1 MKKLIAFCLA
11 MLLCLSVFAACDTG
25 KGNEET
31 TAGKEET
38 TAGKEET
45 TAGKEETTTGKE
57 ETTTEGTEET
67 TTEETTTPGSAY
79 DVEAAAAFLDAQYKN
94 ADTITPV
101 DYEVFGQVMVGLDK
115 YMVSWTT
122 DSDKV
127 TAVEGSPK
135 WTIQVDELS
144 LETVNY
150 KIIGTIT
157 APDGTTATVSYDR
170 VVPKFEV
177 TSFEDYMAAEEG
189 TSVTVA
195 GIVVGINAKSAGNT
209 RNHLFLA
216 DVDGKGGYYCYQLE
230 QDPLEEGVAL
240 GMTVA
245 VTAPVTPYNGMQ
257 ETKGGGFVI
266 IDETIKE
273 VSVHDITDKFAAG
286 EDLWNYVGLVV
297 TIKGVTIGAQELEK
311 DTSQYLWFA
320 IGEKTGYVRTYVTD
334 FPTTLKAEDK
344 STIDEAHAAN
354 FGNTADAT
362 GILIFYGTQPY
373 LIPVSTDCFSN
384 YQVVTKTDAEKVEAE
399 KEAVSVNDRITE
411 DTTITLPSVGQYYDD
426 VTITWTVDNEAY
438 TITDGKLVIAL
449 GEEQATLKLTA
460 TITCG
465 EVAETKEFELKIDAA
480 ATDIYVAKPVT
491 TPEAD
496 TAYKF
501 FLVQGNLGQTLYL
514 TGEVSGRYLVTTDK
528 AAQAVDVYAEA
539 VEGGFKFYI
548 LVDDAKQYITVYN
561 NADNKLSVKFDAE
574 GTSVYAYNATVNAW
588 VTNMD
593 GTDYYLGT
601 YNTYNTVS
609 ASKLSYITAENTGVS
624 QFPAGVGSFELA
636 TEKEEHVCE
645 FADATCTS
653 PKTCACGKTEGEALG
668 HNIVENV
675 CQNCGAKVVTVTEA
689 AALEDG
695 TLVLINATVSK
706 ITYNWSDSS
715 KNMSVDITDGTTTL
729 NAYKLG
735 SKVGAGDVIIVYGK
749 VGSYK
754 DNKQIVDATAEVV
767 TAHTCT
773 EFTDATCD
781 APKTCTVCGATEG
794 EALGHNYV
802 DGICDRDGCGAEKP
816 ASTTYTF
823 ADYEAGEQYAAGEV
837 HKLDDNVTVTTT
849 DCHFTTQLRL
859 YYSEVNDWNPNGRN
873 GVAVFAMTSAVKSL
887 SLNAGEKAG
896 PMAVYGSTDGET
908 WTLITTIDV
917 TSTYT
922 DYNVELGETAYTFI
936 KLAATE
942 KQVRVASITIEL
954 A

>member
-79 DVEAAAAFLDAQYKN
+79 DVESAAAFLDAQYKN
-94 ADTITPV
+94 AETITPV

-245 VTAPVTPYNGMQ
+245 VTAPVTPYSGMQ

-266 IDETIKE
+266 IDKTIKE
-273 VSVHDITDKFAAG
+273 VPVLDITEKFAAG
-286 EDLWNYVGLVV
+286 ESLKNYVGLVV

-344 STIDEAHAAN
+344 STIDAAHAEN
-354 FGNTADAT
+354 FGNTANAT
-362 GILIFYGTQPY
+362 GILVLYNSAPY
-373 LIPVSTDCFSN
+373 LIPTGTDCFSD
-384 YQVVTKTDAEKVEAE
+384 YTVVTKTDAEKVEAE

-411 DTTITLPSVGQYYDD
+411 NTTITLPSVGQYYDD

-465 EVAETKEFELKIDAA
+465 EVTETKEFELKIDAA

-561 NADNKLSVKFDAE
+561 
-574 GTSVYAYNATVNAW
+574 
-588 VTNMD
+588 
-593 GTDYYLGT
+593 
-601 YNTYNTVS
+601 
-609 ASKLSYITAENTGVS
+609 
-624 QFPAGVGSFELA
+624 
-636 TEKEEHVCE
+636 
-645 FADATCTS
+645 
-653 PKTCACGKTEGEALG
+653 
-668 HNIVENV
+668 
-675 CQNCGAKVVTVTEA
+675 
-689 AALEDG
+689 
-695 TLVLINATVSK
+695 
-706 ITYNWSDSS
+706 
-715 KNMSVDITDGTTTL
+715 
-729 NAYKLG
+729 
-735 SKVGAGDVIIVYGK
+735 
-749 VGSYK
+749 
-754 DNKQIVDATAEVV
+754 
-767 TAHTCT
+767 
-773 EFTDATCD
+773 
-781 APKTCTVCGATEG
+781 
-794 EALGHNYV
+794 
-802 DGICDRDGCGAEKP
+802 
-816 ASTTYTF
+816 
-823 ADYEAGEQYAAGEV
+823 
-837 HKLDDNVTVTTT
+837 
-849 DCHFTTQLRL
+849 
-859 YYSEVNDWNPNGRN
+859 
-873 GVAVFAMTSAVKSL
+873 
-887 SLNAGEKAG
+887 
-896 PMAVYGSTDGET
+896 
-908 WTLITTIDV
+908 
-917 TSTYT
+917 
-922 DYNVELGETAYTFI
+922 
-936 KLAATE
+936 
-942 KQVRVASITIEL
+942 
-954 A
+954 

>member
-11 MLLCLSVFAACDTG
+11 MLLCLSVFAACDINNKPG
-25 KGNEET
+25 EET

-45 TAGKEETTTGKE
+45 TAGKEETTTSKE

-177 TSFEDYMAAEEG
+177 TSFEDYMAATEG
-189 TSVTVA
+189 TVTVA

-216 DVDGKGGYYCYQLE
+216 DVDGKGGYYCYQLD

-245 VTAPVTPYNGMQ
+245 VTAPVTPYSGMQ

-266 IDETIKE
+266 IDKTIKE
-273 VSVHDITDKFAAG
+273 VPVLDITEKFAAG
-286 EDLWNYVGLVV
+286 ESLKNYVGLVV

-344 STIDEAHAAN
+344 STIDATHAEN
-354 FGNTADAT
+354 FGNTANAT
-362 GILIFYGTQPY
+362 GILVLYNSAPY
-373 LIPVSTDCFSN
+373 LIPTGTDCFSD
-384 YQVVTKTDAEKVEAE
+384 YTVVTKTDAEKVEAE
-399 KEAVSVNDRITE
+399 KEGLKLPASYSS
-411 DTTITLPSVGQYYDD
+411 DTVVDLAAKGQYYDD
-426 VTITWTVDNEAY
+426 VAITWALVEENAAATLA
-438 TITDGKLVIAL
+438 DGKL
-449 GEEQATLKLTA
+449 TLVVPDAETIVKVSA

-465 EVAETKEFELKIDAA
+465 EVTDTKTFEIKLSKTITSIKDAIAIGAAKEHNTYTEEKYLIAGIIKEVYNTTYGNMYVVDELGNVFTVYGAYSADGADRYDAMESKPQAGDYVVLLGILGQYNGTPQMKNGWIQSFTTPTSINDANTLGAAQEHNTYTADKYVVTGVITEVKNATYGNVYITDADGNTFYIYGLYSSNGAVRYDAMTAQPAVGDTITVFGALGQYNGAPQMKNAWLVAHTPAVAED
-480 ATDIYVAKPVT
+480 T
-491 TPEAD
+491 TPED
-496 TAYKF
+496 TNTPEDTTPEDAMTVEEI
-501 FLVQGNLGQTLYL
+501 LNALY
-514 TGEVSGRYLVTTDK
+514 
-528 AAQAVDVYAEA
+528 
-539 VEGGFKFYI
+539 
-548 LVDDAKQYITVYN
+548 
-561 NADNKLSVKFDAE
+561 
-574 GTSVYAYNATVNAW
+574 
-588 VTNMD
+588 
-593 GTDYYLGT
+593 
-601 YNTYNTVS
+601 
-609 ASKLSYITAENTGVS
+609 
-624 QFPAGVGSFELA
+624 
-636 TEKEEHVCE
+636 
-645 FADATCTS
+645 
-653 PKTCACGKTEGEALG
+653 
-668 HNIVENV
+668 
-675 CQNCGAKVVTVTEA
+675 
-689 AALEDG
+689 ALEDG
-695 TLVLINATVSK
+695 EALNGSFT
-706 ITYNWSDSS
+706 ITGTITALDNY
-715 KNMSVDITDGTTTL
+715 KNPTIVVEGFEDKPVYCYRLSVD
-729 NAYKLG
+729 NA
-735 SKVGAGDVIIVYGK
+735 VGDVI
-749 VGSYK
+749 
-754 DNKQIVDATAEVV
+754 TV
-767 TAHTCT
+767 TATDMKNYKGTYEFMNCT
-773 EFTDATCD
+773 LVTEDNGGDDTEDTTPEIPEGA
-781 APKTCTVCGATEG
+781 KT
-794 EALGHNYV
+794 YV
-802 DGICDRDGCGAEKP
+802 
-816 ASTTYTF
+816 F
-823 ADYEAGEQYAAGEV
+823 ADYEAGEQYAANEV

-849 DCHFTTQLRL
+849 DAHFTKQLRL

-896 PMAVYGSTDGET
+896 PMAVYGSTDGEN

-922 DYNVELGETAYTFI
+922 DYSVELGETAYTFI

-942 KQVRVASITIEL
+942 KQVRVASVTIEL
-954 A
+954 Q

>member
-94 ADTITPV
+94 AETITPV

-245 VTAPVTPYNGMQ
+245 VTAPVTPYSGMQ

-266 IDETIKE
+266 IDDTIKE
-273 VSVHDITDKFAAG
+273 VPVLDITEKFAAG
-286 EDLWNYVGLVV
+286 ESLKNYVGLVV

-344 STIDEAHAAN
+344 STIDAAHAEN
-354 FGNTADAT
+354 FGNTANAT
-362 GILIFYGTQPY
+362 GILVLYNSAPY
-373 LIPVSTDCFSN
+373 LIPTGTDCFSD
-384 YQVVTKTDAEKVEAE
+384 YTVVTKTDAEKVEAE
-399 KEAVSVNDRITE
+399 VENLTVIGNVTE
-411 DTTITLPSVGQYYDD
+411 NTTVELPLVGQFYDD
-426 VTITWTVDNEAY
+426 VKIAWTIDNQAY
-438 TITDGKLVIAL
+438 TIDENGKLAIAL
-449 GEEQATLKLTA
+449 ADEQVKLTLTA

-465 EVAETKEFELKIDAA
+465 EVSETKTFEINVKALAKGVYTGEHVDAP
-480 ATDIYVAKPVT
+480 VAG
-491 TPEAD
+491 

-501 FLVQGNLGQTLYL
+501 YL
-514 TGEVSGRYLVTTDK
+514 TAKDGKNYYFNGIIDGKFLQTSTNIADG
-528 AAQAVDVYAEA
+528 VDVYLEA
-539 VEGGFKFYI
+539 VLDGETVLGYRFYFDNAG
-548 LVDDAKQYITVYN
+548 VKTYIDITADGKAALATENPVAVYN
-561 NADNKLSVKFDAE
+561 YVADTNSWAATIGENA
-574 GTSVYAYNATVNAW
+574 
-588 VTNMD
+588 
-593 GTDYYLGT
+593 YYLGT
-601 YNTYNTVS
+601 YNNYTTIG
-609 ASKLSYITAENTGVS
+609 ASKTSYINAENTGVS
-624 QFPAGVGSFELA
+624 QFPANFAVVA
-636 TEKEEHVCE
+636 VKNDHVCE
-645 FADATCTS
+645 FGEATCVS
-653 PKTCACGKTEGEALG
+653 PATCECGKTQGEALG
-668 HNIVENV
+668 HNIVDKT

-695 TLVLINATVSK
+695 TLVLITATVSN
-706 ITYNWSDSS
+706 ITYAWSDSAE
-715 KNMSVDITDGTTTL
+715 NMSVDITDGTTTL

-735 SKVGAGDVIIVYGK
+735 SKVGIADEITVYGK

-754 DNKQIVDATAEVV
+754 DKKQIVDATAVV
-767 TAHTCT
+767 ETAHTCT
-773 EFTDATCD
+773 EFADATCET
-781 APKTCTVCGATEG
+781 AKTCTVCGKTEG
-794 EALGHNYV
+794 DALGHNYV

-823 ADYEAGEQYAAGEV
+823 ADYAAGEQYAAGEV